1 MTTRTLTTIYTPKPS
16 NGFLGEGHTAVIV
29 FGDMDLTQTDPFIV
43 LVDDQLNLPGGSPV
57 GGAHPHAGFEIA
69 TFILEGEL
77 KSEHKTMK
85 AGDLDLLTTGS
96 GIIHFEEIT
105 KNTKTRLLQLWFAL
119 PKANRW
125 ATPRQQQL
133 SLSNIPIKKDG
144 ANEIRVYSGSSVGLT
159 APTQTYTPITIVD
172 FHLEAGYEVTQQ
184 LPASYNGFIYVLNGS
199 VEVGPEKQIVHMNQ
213 TAWLD
218 RPATDGDSELTM
230 KGSSDETRFVL
241 YAGQPQHNPLVS
253 YGPFIGDTQADIQ
266 RLYSEYRQGKMHHV
280 KNFTNE
286 QIIAY

>member
-1 MTTRTLTTIYTPKPS
+1 MTTRQLTTIYTPKPS
-16 NGFLGEGHTAVIV
+16 KGFLGEGHVAVPV
-29 FGDMDLTQTDPFIV
+29 FGTMAFSQTDPFIA
-43 LVDDQLNLPGGSPV
+43 LIDDQLNLPGGAPV

-96 GIIHFEEIT
+96 GIVHFEEIT
-105 KNTKTRLLQLWFAL
+105 ENTMTRLLQLWFTL

-133 SLSNIPIKKDG
+133 SLNNIPIKQDG
-144 ANEIRVYSGSSVGLT
+144 TNEIRVYSGSSIGLT

-172 FHLEAGYEVTQQ
+172 FHLTADYEVTQQ
-184 LPASYNGFIYVLNGS
+184 LPASYNGFIYVLSGS
-199 VEVGPEKQIVHMNQ
+199 VVVGPDKQVVRLNQ

-218 RPATDGDSELTM
+218 RPATAGESELIF
-230 KGSSDETRFVL
+230 KGGSDGSRFVL
-241 YAGQPQHNPLVS
+241 YAGQPQHSPLVS

-266 RLYSEYRQGKMHHV
+266 RLYGEYRQGRMQPV
-280 KNFTNE
+280 KNFAQE